1 VQSPD
6 FVSRGCKLSVQGT
19 AQMSRA
25 EMEESKEILRV
36 VVGVVAVAV
45 CVWLW
50 LRANLFLYERGWVIR
65 RSPKKIEVQTL
76 FHGNTKDDDQI

>member
-1 VQSPD
+1 
-6 FVSRGCKLSVQGT
+6 VQGT
-19 AQMSRA
+19 AQKSRWA
-25 EMEESKEILRV
+25 DMEEFKEILRV
-36 VVGVVAVAV
+36 VLGVVAVAV

-50 LRANLFLYERGWVIR
+50 LRVNLFLYERGWITR